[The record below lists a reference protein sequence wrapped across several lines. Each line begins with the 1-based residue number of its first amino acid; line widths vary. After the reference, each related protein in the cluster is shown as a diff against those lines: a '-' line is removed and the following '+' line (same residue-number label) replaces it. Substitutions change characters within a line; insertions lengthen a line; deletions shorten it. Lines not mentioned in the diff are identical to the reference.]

1 MNLHIFKMKI
11 YSFRFLF
18 KYSMNTITKAVHPMF
33 KGRTAYNYKSH
44 IFRFAFMSKTFTKKR
59 PNTSNFL

>member
-18 KYSMNTITKAVHPMF
+18 KYSMNTITKAVYPMY

-44 IFRFAFMSKTFTKKR
+44 YLYICIHE
-59 PNTSNFL
+59 

>member
-11 YSFRFLF
+11 YSFQFSF
-18 KYSMNTITKAVHPMF
+18 KYSMNTITKAAHPMY

-44 IFRFAFMSKTFTKKR
+44 Y
-59 PNTSNFL
+59 L